1 VSVGQRRDG
10 GPCRRQRAM
19 ALAVLAALVAGA
31 LPAAAQERG
40 RRRAPAPPPAPALPA
55 APPGPIGPLAE
66 LPPQTLGPGQCA
78 LFLWERAPS
87 ARRLAMLSAAPP
99 FARVMTA
106 DGPRDL
112 AQTEGAGEPRFG
124 LTPEAAYADATLRLR
139 VDLRFEDAQGLVGG
153 ALARDGA
160 LAVEGPDGETV
171 VIPVAGILGCR

>member
-1 VSVGQRRDG
+1 VS
-10 GPCRRQRAM
+10 RA
-19 ALAVLAALVAGA
+19 ALAALALA
-31 LPAAAQERG
+31 AAALTLPAAAQERG
-40 RRRAPAPPPAPALPA
+40 GRRQAAPPPAAPQA

-66 LPPQTLGPGQCA
+66 LPPQTLAPGQCA

-106 DGPRDL
+106 TGQRDL
-112 AQTEGAGEPRFG
+112 SQIAAAGEPRFG
-124 LTPEAAYADATLRLR
+124 LTPEASYGDGALTLS
-139 VDLRFEDAQGLVGG
+139 VDLRFEEAQGLVGG

-160 LAVEGPDGETV
+160 LSVAIAGGETL

>member
-1 VSVGQRRDG
+1 MRR
-10 GPCRRQRAM
+10 
-19 ALAVLAALVAGA
+19 AALVALALAAAALA

-40 RRRAPAPPPAPALPA
+40 GRRPAATPPAAPQT

-66 LPPQTLGPGQCA
+66 LPPQTLAPGQCA

-106 DGPRDL
+106 TGLRDL
-112 AQTEGAGEPRFG
+112 AQTGGAGEPRFG
-124 LTPEAAYADATLRLR
+124 LTPEASYADGALSLS
-139 VDLRFEDAQGLVGG
+139 VDLRFEEAQGLVGG

-160 LAVEGPDGETV
+160 LSVATAGGETV